1 MADVRTFNGKS
12 PRIADDAWID
22 PSAVIIG
29 DVEIGPA
36 SSIWPATVVRGDI
49 HRIRIGARTNIQDG
63 SVLHVTHDSR
73 FSPGGHPLIIGD
85 GVTAGHKVMLHG
97 CEIGD
102 YCLIGMGAIVM
113 DGAVLDQRLI
123 LGAGSLVPG
132 GKVLESG
139 YLWRGAPAQRIRE
152 LTTREHEY
160 LEYVA
165 ENYVRL
171 SDVYRNAGSA
181 V

>member
-1 MADVRTFNGKS
+1 MADVRTFNGRT
-12 PRIADDAWID
+12 PRIAGDAWVD

-29 DVEIGPA
+29 DVEIGAA
-36 SSIWPATVVRGDI
+36 SSLWPLTVVRGDI
-49 HRIRIGARTNIQDG
+49 HSIRIGARSNIQDG

-73 FSPGGHPLIIGD
+73 FSPGGHPLTIGD

-102 YCLIGMGAIVM
+102 FCLIGMGAIVM
-113 DGAVLDQRLI
+113 DGAKLGERLI

-132 GKVLESG
+132 GKQLESG

-152 LTTREHEY
+152 LTAKELEY

-171 SDVYRNAGSA
+171 SQAYRRMESGG
-181 V
+181 